1 MYFYCWISTP
11 AKDLSGS
18 RFQSLRSHAPHGRG
32 IAIRWQIDLED
43 LATSTASQRSSRAM
57 PAFPLPWRSASGP
70 AIATGRI
77 AITSPTFFG
86 TWTSTPAWRE
96 PTPWAFIGPINW
108 YGSISNFKLL
118 FDRLVCM
125 NGGNP
130 RPDVIG
136 KKSTV
141 LAQALERSSQWREL
155 SKNHLEGRSAA
166 FFCYGDRGAAD
177 LDAAGRPK
185 IHKGW
190 FNPKDE
196 PYDNE
201 RNAYQNLI
209 LAMSLQWH
217 RGAGLTLE
225 LCRDRSWKTVSRYAS
240 GQADSLENERRH

>member
-32 IAIRWQIDLED
+32 IATPVADRSRGFGNEHGKPKIQPCDACVSSSMALCVWPCNCYGPHSDHQPDLLWD
-43 LATSTASQRSSRAM
+43 LDLYARLARAD
-57 PAFPLPWRSASGP
+57 AVGVYRADQLVRVHLELQAAVRSACLHERRQSS
-70 AIATGRI
+70 TG
-77 AITSPTFFG
+77 
-86 TWTSTPAWRE
+86 
-96 PTPWAFIGPINW
+96 
-108 YGSISNFKLL
+108 
-118 FDRLVCM
+118 FDRQ
-125 NGGNP
+125 G
-130 RPDVIG
+130 
-136 KKSTV
+136 STV
-141 LAQALERSSQWREL
+141 LAQALERSTQWREL

-240 GQADSLENERRH
+240 GQP